1 MKLRVQLLLHWL
13 ACLSLTSVNCFYL
26 NPTNGS
32 PLRVRPIDSK
42 LNYVDARTLISDGGS
57 ANQLQ
62 QYTKPP
68 KLTTIKTPLKVGVL
82 LLNLGGPETMKDVE
96 GFLYNLFADPDII
109 RLPTILSLLQKP
121 IAYVIAKRRA
131 PKSSAAYLSIGGG
144 SPIVTYT
151 RAQAELIQSSLRKKG
166 LKDAKCYFAMRY
178 WNPYTEEVLN
188 QMHSDGVN
196 SVVILPLYPQYSI
209 STSGSSLKLLLDI
222 FQSEPSKWGLD
233 KITHT
238 VVPAWYHRPGYVKTM
253 ASMIVDVRSSH
264 GNCPQFEV
272 TAAYFLY
279 RLPVYDTKATEGLL
293 CSRDGERSARSV
305 QRPRSSC
312 ELHRS
317 GRPLPET
324 HRGVCE
330 AHQQGGVSAV
340 VVRPDKASGHI
351 QRARAAVSWRDVRQQ
366 WRSSR
371 HTVPLVLP
379 EPSGA
384 RAVATVSDVTI

>member
-1 MKLRVQLLLHWL
+1 MGKLRVLSLVQWL
-13 ACLSLTSVNCFYL
+13 ACFSLTSVDCFYL
-26 NPTNGS
+26 NPTSRNGS
-32 PLRVRPIDSK
+32 PLDSK
-42 LNYVDARTLISDGGS
+42 LNYVNTRTSPAEGGT

-62 QYTKPP
+62 QSTKPP
-68 KLTTIKTPLKVGVL
+68 KLITVKTPLKVGVL

-109 RLPTILSLLQKP
+109 RLPAILSFLQKP

-131 PKSSAAYLSIGGG
+131 PKSSSAYLSIGGG

-178 WNPYTEEVLN
+178 WNPYTEEVLD

-222 FQSEPSKWGLD
+222 FQSEPNKWGLD

-253 ASMIVDVRSSH
+253 ASLIVDVRFPH
-264 GNCPQFEV
+264 DHCPEL
-272 TAAYFLY
+272 TA
-279 RLPVYDTKATEGLL
+279 P
-293 CSRDGERSARSV
+293 
-305 QRPRSSC
+305 
-312 ELHRS
+312 
-317 GRPLPET
+317 
-324 HRGVCE
+324 
-330 AHQQGGVSAV
+330 
-340 VVRPDKASGHI
+340 
-351 QRARAAVSWRDVRQQ
+351 
-366 WRSSR
+366 
-371 HTVPLVLP
+371 
-379 EPSGA
+379 
-384 RAVATVSDVTI
+384 